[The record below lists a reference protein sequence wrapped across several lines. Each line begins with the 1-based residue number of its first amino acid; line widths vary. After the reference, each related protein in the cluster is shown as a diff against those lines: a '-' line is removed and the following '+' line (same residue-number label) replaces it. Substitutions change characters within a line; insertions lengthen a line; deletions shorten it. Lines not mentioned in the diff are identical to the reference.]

1 MGKRGP
7 PPDPSV
13 IQMLKGNPS
22 KKGVNRDEP
31 TPDAVS
37 GDYPAPPELEGRP
50 AEIWR
55 DFVRTAS
62 NMRVLTQADLFTIAR
77 YCIERDLYL
86 ICYQQVKQGGEYFT
100 VYEVDPDTKKTRIK
114 FTHVAPWATQMHRH
128 HAACLRIEQEFGMT
142 PSSRSQVKTHGSA
155 DPLSAL
161 AKWQA
166 RHSAG

>member
-62 NMRVLTQADLFTIAR
+62 NMRVLTQADLFTIASAATPAP
-77 YCIERDLYL
+77 
-86 ICYQQVKQGGEYFT
+86 QGTASG
-100 VYEVDPDTKKTRIK
+100 
-114 FTHVAPWATQMHRH
+114 
-128 HAACLRIEQEFGMT
+128 AA
-142 PSSRSQVKTHGSA
+142 
-155 DPLSAL
+155 
-161 AKWQA
+161 
-166 RHSAG
+166 

>member
-37 GDYPAPPELEGRP
+37 SDYPAPPELEGRP

-62 NMRVLTQADLFTIAR
+62 NMRVLTQADLLTIGGIRVVLGAFDEGSDVRRRVPDRLSDSDKYRAFFTLPAPKLP
-77 YCIERDLYL
+77 DLHY
-86 ICYQQVKQGGEYFT
+86 
-100 VYEVDPDTKKTRIK
+100 R
-114 FTHVAPWATQMHRH
+114 
-128 HAACLRIEQEFGMT
+128 
-142 PSSRSQVKTHGSA
+142 
-155 DPLSAL
+155 
-161 AKWQA
+161 
-166 RHSAG
+166 

>member
-7 PPDPSV
+7 PPQPSV

-31 TPDAVS
+31 TPEAVP
-37 GDYPAPPELEGRP
+37 DNYPAPPELEGRP

-86 ICYQQVKQGGEYFT
+86 TCYQLVKHGGEYIT
-100 VYEVDPDTKKTRIK
+100 VHEVDQDTGARRIK
-114 FTHVAPWATQMHRH
+114 YSQVAPWATQMHRH

-161 AKWQA
+161 AQWRAKY
-166 RHSAG
+166 SAG

>member
-1 MGKRGP
+1 
-7 PPDPSV
+7 
-13 IQMLKGNPS
+13 MLKGNPS

-31 TPDAVS
+31 TPEAVP
-37 GDYPAPPELEGRP
+37 DNYPAPPELEGRP

-86 ICYQQVKQGGEYFT
+86 TCYQLVKHGGEYIT
-100 VYEVDPDTKKTRIK
+100 VHEVDQDTGARRIK
-114 FTHVAPWATQMHRH
+114 YSQVAPWATQMHRH

-161 AKWQA
+161 AQWRAKY
-166 RHSAG
+166 SAG

>member
-31 TPDAVS
+31 KPEAV
-37 GDYPAPPELEGRP
+37 PENFPPPPELEGRTV
-50 AEIWR
+50 EIWHEMVKR
-55 DFVRTAS
+55 AS
-62 NMRVLTQADLFTIAR
+62 DMRVLTQADIPTLTR

-86 ICYQQVKQGGEYFT
+86 RCYEKVKIGGEEFT
-100 VYEVDPDTKKTRIK
+100 VFEVDPNTQKTRIK
-114 FTHVAPWATQMHRH
+114 FTQVAPWATQMHRH

-155 DPLSAL
+155 GPASPLAQW
-161 AKWQA
+161 AA

>member
-7 PPDPSV
+7 PPQPSV

-31 TPDAVS
+31 TPEAVP
-37 GDYPAPPELEGRP
+37 DNYPAPPELEGRP

-86 ICYQQVKQGGEYFT
+86 TCYQLVKHGGEYIT
-100 VYEVDPDTKKTRIK
+100 VHEVDQDTGARRIK
-114 FTHVAPWATQMHRH
+114 YSQVAPWATQMHRH

-155 DPLSAL
+155 DPISAL
-161 AKWQA
+161 AQWRA
-166 RHSAG
+166 RHSAS